1 MSRFEPD
8 NDCDQTDIEEMQ
20 KEIRAAYRSKG
31 TKAELRAFLGYLD
44 GMKRRR
50 IIADKFMDV
59 QTGEMCAVASYC
71 AHKGVSSQRLEEI
84 ERESERQRD
93 YEGTEE
99 GGGWDGPTVAAGNK
113 SGLPRLVA
121 VDLAWNNDI
130 VWRSVADGARLHT
143 DARGLGHT
151 YDLTVYRDMTPEER
165 WLELRNY
172 VARHCGESQIE
183 GAA

>member
-1 MSRFEPD
+1 MSRFD
-8 NDCDQTDIEEMQ
+8 TDYDCDQFDLEETQ

-71 AHKGVSSQRLEEI
+71 AHKGVSSQHLEEI

-99 GGGWDGPTVAAGNK
+99 SGGWDGPTVAAGNK
-113 SGLPRLVA
+113 SGLPRMVA
-121 VDLAWNNDI
+121 ADLAWNND
-130 VWRSVADGARLHT
+130 VAWRQVEYGVKQHT
-143 DARGLGHT
+143 DQRWPGQT
-151 YDLTVYRDMTPEER
+151 YDVPVYRDMTPEER